1 MKKLIG
7 FILLFWVVNL
17 FSQSSTI
24 RIKNNSGMYYQI
36 KNVMPTT
43 DGGKL
48 ILAGYDSL
56 SLIKVDNNNQVLW
69 AKTLFYGIG
78 GFKTN
83 IVEKNFNYYICYQT
97 FNSPNCLIYLMKFNN
112 SGQLL
117 FSKYI
122 DIPITTWVQPH
133 KKTNISI
140 NNFDEIIIN
149 SSLDEF
155 MTIHKID
162 NTGNLVFGLKIN
174 TDTIN
179 SKNYGYSSVIC
190 NDGGIILTGMSD
202 TSTVL
207 VKLNSLGVFQWAKS
221 YDVSSLNDSRP
232 KKIIKSFDGNYIIS
246 GYSIDFINATGQIPF
261 LMKIDNVGNLMW
273 YKEYTLGVNNNMYAL
288 TDLTELP
295 NNNLISYFENTN
307 LLVETNSIGNVYTNR
322 VLPIVCENIY
332 NYSNQIYINSID
344 WNTTASN
351 TISQSNCLPSDS
363 TTFSITKT
371 ITSNS
376 VVSNTYAKIEPYGA
390 LYNYP
395 LTINNTNVLIGQVC
409 TMVGIKEINTTYN
422 INIYPNPTTSILNIS
437 DEQNELQNSTI
448 EIKNCFGQ
456 VVFTTPFTNQI
467 NLSNLSTGIYFLT
480 MQDKSTQKT
489 IKIIKQ

>member
-7 FILLFWVVNL
+7 FILLFWVVNI

-24 RIKNNSGMYYQI
+24 KIKNYSGMYYQI
-36 KNVMPTT
+36 KNTMPTT

-56 SLIKVDNNNQVLW
+56 SLIKIDNNNQVLW

-78 GFKTN
+78 SLK
-83 IVEKNFNYYICYQT
+83 IALEEKNSNYYICYQN
-97 FNSPNCLIYLMKFNN
+97 FNTPNCQIYLMKFNN

-122 DIPITTWVQPH
+122 EYPITAWFQPH
-133 KKTNISI
+133 KKTDISI
-140 NNFDEIIIN
+140 NNADEIII
-149 SSLDEF
+149 STSLDEF

-162 NTGNLVFGLKIN
+162 NTGNLVFGFKIN

-207 VKLNSLGVFQWAKS
+207 VKLNSSGIFQWAKS

-232 KKIIKSFDGNYIIS
+232 KKIIKSFDGNYVIS

-261 LMKIDNVGNLMW
+261 LMKIDTLGNLMW
-273 YKEYTLGVNNNMYAL
+273 YKEYTLGVNNYMYAQTNL
-288 TDLTELP
+288 AELP

-307 LLVETNSIGNVYTNR
+307 SLVETNSIGNVYTNR

-332 NYSNQIYINSID
+332 IYSNQIYINTSD
-344 WNTTASN
+344 WNTIASN
-351 TISQSNCLPSDS
+351 TISQSNCLTSDS
-363 TTFSITKT
+363 TTFSTTKT

-376 VVSNTYAKIEPYGA
+376 VVSNTYAKIELCGA

-395 LTINNTNVLIGQVC
+395 LAINNTNILIEQVC

-422 INIYPNPTTSILNIS
+422 ISIYPNPTTSILNIS

-467 NLSNLSTGIYFLT
+467 NLYNLSTGMYFLT
-480 MQDKSTQKT
+480 IQLKS
-489 IKIIKQ
+489 